1 MKALVFG
8 SLNLDRTYHVEHIVR
23 PGETIASSL
32 MELFPGGKG
41 LNQAV
46 ALSRAGMKVCFAG
59 AVGEDGGLLED
70 ALSQNGIDF
79 GRVQRL
85 PGPSGHAIIQV
96 DGEGANSI
104 LILSGA
110 NGGITPEYAKKA
122 LCGFGAGDVM
132 LCQNEISSMPFILKT
147 AHAQGICTVYN
158 PSPMNS
164 AALACDLGDVDCL
177 VINESE
183 ARALVGEGEPA
194 KALEACRRLNAR
206 MEVLLTLGSEGS
218 CFMDQSGAVTR
229 MGICPVEAVD
239 TTAAGDC
246 FEGFFVAACA
256 RGKGPKEALRMAAAA
271 SALCV
276 TKKGASPS
284 IPSLAEAEAFMPR
297 VCEGLPKA

>member
-23 PGETIASSL
+23 PGETIASSR

-46 ALSRAGMKVCFAG
+46 ALARAGMAVCFAG
-59 AVGEDGGLLED
+59 AVGEDGGLLLETLKD
-70 ALSQNGIDF
+70 NAIDF
-79 GRVQRL
+79 ERVQRL

-110 NGGITPEYAKKA
+110 NGGVTPEYARRV
-122 LCGFGAGDVM
+122 LDDFGAGDVM
-132 LCQNEISSMPFILKT
+132 LCQNEISSMPDILKT
-147 AHAQGICTVYN
+147 AHARKIHTVYN
-158 PSPMNS
+158 PSPMNR
-164 AALACDLGDVDCL
+164 AALACDLNDVDCL

-183 ARALVGEGEPA
+183 AQALVGACEPDQV
-194 KALEACRRLNAR
+194 LETCRRLNPR
-206 MEVLLTLGSEGS
+206 MEVLLTLGDKGS
-218 CFMDQSGAVTR
+218 CFMDESGEVTR
-229 MGICPVEAVD
+229 MGISPVEAVD

-246 FEGFFVAACA
+246 FEGFFVAARA
-256 RGKGPKEALRMAAAA
+256 RGKAPRDTLRLAAAA
-271 SALCV
+271 AALCV

-284 IPSLAEAEAFMPR
+284 IPFLAEAEAFMQSVR
-297 VCEGLPKA
+297 LCGE